1 MSDSPISKTVIAL
14 AAILTMAGSG
24 AALAESETER
34 IQEAEQPGSELELNV
49 DSDGGVE
56 FGRKRSLD
64 HQDGVFGPP
73 ESDPLQLGG
82 PEEEGG
88 PPLGPNAIDAELPG
102 EGPESLSG
110 PDDDDPLPY

>member
-1 MSDSPISKTVIAL
+1 MQKTIAGLTAIAAMAFAGPAL
-14 AAILTMAGSG
+14 AQ
-24 AALAESETER
+24 SETER
-34 IQEAEQPGSELELNV
+34 IQETEQPGSELELNV

-56 FGRKRSLD
+56 FGRKGTLD
-64 HQDGVFGPP
+64 AQDGVFGPP

-82 PEEEGG
+82 PLDEEGPG
-88 PPLGPNAIDAELPG
+88 GMPLGPNAIDEALPG